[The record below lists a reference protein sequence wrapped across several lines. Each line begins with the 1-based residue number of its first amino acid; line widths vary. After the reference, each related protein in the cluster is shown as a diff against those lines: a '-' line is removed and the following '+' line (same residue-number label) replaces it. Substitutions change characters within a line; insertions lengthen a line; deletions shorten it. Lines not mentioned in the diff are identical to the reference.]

1 MKNPKKIR
9 SKVFWRLVLVT
20 RKVTI
25 KKYTDY
31 YLNPNIYLCYHENKT
46 LTYNTNRLTMKT
58 KHICS
63 PIFIKNPFTAR
74 GEMRYCIK
82 IRMKMERITQSKT
95 RDKVR
100 HKEKFKKVD
109 EIQQNE
115 NSKDTQQIMQVEIQK
130 LNFLECCIQIM
141 ILDSLFDRVKLAHKS
156 QELSWD
162 FSQHFLS

>member
-1 MKNPKKIR
+1 
-9 SKVFWRLVLVT
+9 
-20 RKVTI
+20 
-25 KKYTDY
+25 
-31 YLNPNIYLCYHENKT
+31 
-46 LTYNTNRLTMKT
+46 
-58 KHICS
+58 
-63 PIFIKNPFTAR
+63 
-74 GEMRYCIK
+74 MRYCIK
-82 IRMKMERITQSKT
+82 KRMKMERITQSKT